1 MYHQVGDR
9 VMNEQLA
16 KPEFSHRERLFIAAY
31 VKLRKPMQ
39 SAIEAGYSERSA
51 SVIANRLLN
60 KANVKAEIERRIE
73 ALVDRY
79 EISAD
84 RLAREL
90 ASVAYGSMDDYIVVQ
105 DDGSAVVDLVGTT
118 KRQLSALAGF
128 EVEEYVE
135 GRGDDA
141 VRVKRV
147 KVKPYDKVNAIMQL
161 AKLRAMLP
169 ADRLEHSGHIE
180 HTVKPEHKIDIES
193 MDHEQR
199 ELLRTLLLRAS
210 GQVTDVDDENDK

>member
-1 MYHQVGDR
+1 
-9 VMNEQLA
+9 MNEQA
-16 KPEFSHRERLFIAAY
+16 VKPQFTTKERLFIAAY
-31 VKLRKPMQ
+31 VKLRN
-39 SAIEAGYSERSA
+39 ARAAAEEAGYGKRSA
-51 SVIANRLLN
+51 RTTGPELLQNPVI
-60 KANVKAEIERRIE
+60 KTEIERRIE

-105 DDGSAVVDLVGTT
+105 DDGSAIVDLVGTT

-135 GRGDDA
+135 GRGPDA

-161 AKLRAMLP
+161 AKLRALLP
-169 ADRLEHSGHIE
+169 ADRVEHSGSIDH
-180 HTVKPEHKIDIES
+180 HVKPEHKIDIES

-210 GQVTDVDDENDK
+210 GQVTDVEDENDK